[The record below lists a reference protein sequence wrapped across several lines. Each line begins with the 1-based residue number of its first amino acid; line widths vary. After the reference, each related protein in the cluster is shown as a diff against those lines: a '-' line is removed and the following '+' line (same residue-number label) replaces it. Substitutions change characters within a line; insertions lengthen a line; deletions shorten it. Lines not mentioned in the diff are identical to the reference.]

1 MTALPIGS
9 TAPVAGSITTI
20 GPPCVWAAAILP
32 FCPGYAAKADEV
44 AIEPAAAHRI
54 TAVIVMMRSKRG
66 LPVGLNGTLARM
78 FEVEKAGA
86 KLRSALLSGDMR
98 RISAHL
104 AEVRSA

>member
-1 MTALPIGS
+1 LCA
-9 TAPVAGSITTI
+9 TT
-20 GPPCVWAAAILP
+20 ILP

-44 AIEPAAAHRI
+44 GIEPAAAHRI

-78 FEVEKAGA
+78 FEVVKAVA
-86 KLRSALLSGDMR
+86 KPLNALLSGDMR

-104 AEVRSA
+104 AELRST